1 MIGNNIMNKDTKKI
15 FEAYRLLNEISKRDM
30 ELVKYDRPVED
41 LPFDNIFGNKLRIV
55 IPINLGESTDSFFD
69 SLIFNIDGTIIHPKF
84 KAKFPNILKFIRF
97 DYKTKKAI
105 VRIQTQMGEKDRE
118 ETLASL
124 VDKMFKLDLFTKE
137 YRDEAIKWI
146 EQNVSQLLPSSYV
159 VLSRS
164 VIDNLRMSDIS
175 GIQSCHS
182 PGGGYYASCLSEA
195 AGGGVIAFVIDGGEL
210 KKKQV
215 ENIETDEEIF
225 SDKDRSVE
233 GLEATYRLRMRKYY
247 AGDNGDEDGEEVGY
261 FVLPETKVYKK
272 STHKGT
278 GNSVRVPG
286 LVEVI
291 LDLLKS
297 KQHLNK
303 EQILQLFKDKDIVRK
318 GGSYEDTDDNYLFNQ
333 YFGGTDFKGSIPY
346 EEEESLDDEES
357 EQNQNERRYEQF
369 REELQTF
376 LGNSGVRGARHVHS
390 GYDVEMTDDGEVYYT
405 VRGYIG
411 IDVDEIDLVDDYDG
425 TPDELEDLEGDELKT
440 AIKGDKRYEWQKI
453 TERKTKYYRVL
464 MQELKKTGIDE
475 DEIRAI
481 TYGNNGY
488 RIFIEAYLSDYN
500 YEDGMT
506 SGDVDNYPH
515 FLRTLMEWEGKYDKI
530 KNAVIRALSI
540 ADYTDLSENQKIQYG
555 LADHDDTKKEFSYNH
570 YGSLTHKFVPKNLKF
585 EGGWATFIV
594 QTGINPTYLYNLD
607 FNGLQGKDKQLR
619 VKIHEDIKSAL
630 SKYIQDKMS
639 IHYNEYGDEWKREAD
654 QKEFRFENYNFDLSF
669 GIHDRNNRWVHFD
682 MKLEDA
688 TKRANPDSIN
698 ETPSGL
704 TYRVSFQV
712 EDRNVLAVQ
721 GIDTGIDDVRNIIK
735 GCFLKNIVPEDKY
748 TSYDRNILRTYS
760 IYLNHVNNQI

>member
-1 MIGNNIMNKDTKKI
+1 MNKDTKNI
-15 FEAYRLLNEISKRDM
+15 FEAYSLLNEISRRDM

-137 YRDEAIKWI
+137 YRDQAIKWI

-175 GIQSCHS
+175 GIESCHS

-233 GLEATYRLRMRKYY
+233 GLNAVYRLRMRKYH
-247 AGDNGDEDGEEVGY
+247 NEEVGY
-261 FVLPETKVYKK
+261 FILPETKVYKK
-272 STHKGT
+272 SVKRGE

-303 EQILQLFKDKDIVRK
+303 EQILELFKDKDIVRK

-357 EQNQNERRYEQF
+357 EQNQNERRYEQISN
-369 REELQTF
+369 ELRSF
-376 LGNSGVRGARHVHS
+376 LVRSGVNDTKRSEAS
-390 GYDVEMTDDGEVYYT
+390 FNVEMTDDGDVYYYAYGNIT
-405 VRGYIG
+405 
-411 IDVDEIDLVDDYDG
+411 IDVDEIDLVDDYDD
-425 TPDELEDLEGDELKT
+425 TDDELVDIEMDQLNVTISGNSRSKW
-440 AIKGDKRYEWQKI
+440 DKV
-453 TERKTKYYRVL
+453 TDRKSKYYRVL
-464 MQELKKTGIDE
+464 ISELKKIGIDN
-475 DEIRAI
+475 DEIRGFRYAS
-481 TYGNNGY
+481 NGY
-488 RIFIEAYLSDYN
+488 TIYMDAYLSDYTFD
-500 YEDGMT
+500 DGMT
-506 SGDVDNYPH
+506 SNDPDNYPH
-515 FLRTLMEWEGKYDKI
+515 FLRTLKEWDEKYNKI
-530 KNAVIRALSI
+530 ESAVIRALSI
-540 ADYTDLSENQKIQYG
+540 AGYADLTENQKIQYG
-555 LADHDDTKKEFSYNH
+555 LADHDDTKREFSYNH
-570 YGSLTHKFVPKNLKF
+570 YGSIQHKYTPKHLKF
-585 EGGWATFIV
+585 EGNWATFTL
-594 QTGINPTYLYNLD
+594 QTGINSTYLYNLD
-607 FNGLQGKDKQLR
+607 FNTWKGKDIETKT
-619 VKIHEDIKSAL
+619 KIHDDIKKAL
-630 SKYIQDKMS
+630 SKYIQDKIS
-639 IHYNEYGDEWKREAD
+639 IHYNEYEDEWKKQASQND
-654 QKEFRFENYNFDLSF
+654 FKFENYNFDVHF
-669 GIHDRNNRWVHFD
+669 GIQDRNNRYIHFN
-682 MKLEDA
+682 MKLDDA
-688 TKRANPDSIN
+688 TQRKNLDSIN

-704 TYRVSFQV
+704 AYKVSFEV
-712 EDRNVLAVQ
+712 EDRNTLVVQ
-721 GIDTGIDDVRNIIK
+721 GIDTGIDDVKNIIK
-735 GCFLKNIVPEDKY
+735 GCLLKNIVPEDKY

-760 IYLNHVNNQI
+760 IYIFPAI